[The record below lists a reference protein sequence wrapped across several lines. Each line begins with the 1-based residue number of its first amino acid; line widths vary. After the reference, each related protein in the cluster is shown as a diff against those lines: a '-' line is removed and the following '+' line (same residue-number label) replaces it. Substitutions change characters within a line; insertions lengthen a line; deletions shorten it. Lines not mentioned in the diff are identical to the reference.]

1 MSWESNLLGS
11 KRMIMQNLFSIWIS
25 HGALNFK
32 TTRSFTSFPPSPP
45 PPTAVSNNIFPSKY
59 RSQGTHQRVSV
70 ISHYF
75 SRQQVKILLR
85 SLLWEGH
92 YIQRVSE
99 LTNISEIFIASFWSV
114 TIFWNL
120 MIKHKHKKNAA
131 FDSCHLL
138 CLSVPLL
145 SCQFPRHLLIC
156 FFLLQPRMH
165 LLPEINTKSISE
177 EIFHIHTKIN
187 QMH

>member
-11 KRMIMQNLFSIWIS
+11 KRMTMQNLFSIWIS

-59 RSQGTHQRVSV
+59 RSQGTHQWLSV

-85 SLLWEGH
+85 SLLWECH

-120 MIKHKHKKNAA
+120 MIKHEHKKTWPLIHVTYSA
-131 FDSCHLL
+131 FL
-138 CLSVPLL
+138 CLFSHV
-145 SCQFPRHLLIC
+145 
-156 FFLLQPRMH
+156 
-165 LLPEINTKSISE
+165 N
-177 EIFHIHTKIN
+177 FHIISWFASFCCSPGCISCLK
-187 QMH
+187 